1 MSGSRRVCVSRVGK
15 STLHQSERTLQSKKV
30 IEKAAMNTSDSRLST
45 PDAQGLYDPRNEHD
59 ACGMGLVASIRG
71 EKSHEIIRKGLEVL
85 INLTHRGAAGCDP
98 ETGDG
103 AGILIQIPHA
113 FFARECA
120 ELGFKLPEAG
130 AYGVAMCFL
139 PVEKHE
145 RLLCEGIMESI
156 VKEEG
161 LTLLGWRDTPINGDA
176 AGRVARASQPYIQ
189 QLFVGAPD
197 GMDEDAFERLL
208 YRVRRRAENEVVDSE
223 IEDKDTFYIP
233 SFSCRTIVYKGLMLA
248 PQIEKFYYEL
258 ANPLVKSALCLVHQ
272 RFSTNTFP
280 SWKLAHPYR
289 YVAHNG
295 EINTVRGNVS
305 WMNAR
310 QSVLASPNYD
320 GQIDKLFPVI
330 MPRGSDSAS
339 LDNAVEFLFQ
349 SGRSLP
355 HVMAMLIPEAWAG
368 NPDMDEEKRAFYEYH
383 ASLMEPWDG
392 PAAMAFTDGRIIGA
406 TLDRNGLRPGRYIVT
421 KDDLVV
427 LASEAGVLEVP
438 AEDIRKKGRLQPG
451 RMFLVD
457 TVQKRIISDD
467 EIKKQLSSRQPYGE
481 WIKQQ
486 QVTLDHLPEPSRVI
500 ATNPETLLR
509 RQRAFGYSEEDLKI
523 ILAPMG
529 AKGEEPIGSMGTD
542 VPLACL
548 SDRPQPL
555 FNYFK
560 QLFAQVTNP
569 PIDPI
574 REELVM
580 SLISYIGTE
589 RNILDE
595 TPENCHTLKLPHP
608 ILTNRDLEKLRR
620 VSSGDLLATTL
631 PALFRAEDG
640 EKGLKHALDDLSNR
654 AAHAVNSGYTLLIL
668 SDRGVDP
675 TYAPVPSLLAM
686 AAVHNR
692 LVREKTRTQV
702 ALIIESGEP
711 REVMHFALLIGYGA
725 SAINPYLAFETLHD
739 LKRTGLLPENIS
751 GDYAEK
757 NFIKGI
763 NKGLL
768 KTFSKMGI
776 STLQSYRGAQVFEAV
791 GLNKALVSAY
801 FSGTASRIEGVG
813 LDVLSK
819 EAQLK
824 HTYAFQPFTD
834 SETDLVVGGHY
845 QYREGGEYHLLNP
858 LTISKLQHAVR
869 QNNPATF
876 QEYTDLL
883 DEQSRNLCTL
893 RGLLKLK
900 YAEKPIPIEEV
911 EPAKEIVKRF
921 TTGAMS
927 FGSISQEAH
936 ETLAIAMNRIG
947 GMSNT
952 GEGGEDEARFKRD
965 ANGDLRRS
973 AVKQVASG
981 RFGVTANYLV
991 NADELQIKMA
1001 QGAKP
1006 GEGGQLPGHKVDEN
1020 IARIRHSIPGVGLI
1034 SPPPHHDIYSIE
1046 DLAQLIYDL
1055 KNVNPKARIAVK
1067 LVSEV
1072 GVGTVAAGV
1081 SKAHAD
1087 VVLISGDNGGTGA
1100 SPLSSIK
1107 HAGLPWELGL
1117 AETQQVLLLNDLRS
1131 RIKVQTDGK
1140 LQTGRDVVIAA
1151 LLGAEEFGF
1160 ATMPLISLGC
1170 IMMRKCHL
1178 NTCAVGIATQDPV
1191 LRARFQGQPEHVINF
1206 FFFIAE
1212 QMRQHM
1218 AKLGFRTVNEMVGHV
1233 DRIDASVADVHWK
1246 AKGIDLSSILYA
1258 PTLPSR
1264 VARHCVQAQDHGLSA
1279 ALDHA
1284 LIAKA
1289 APALESKTPVTGN
1302 FAIRNVHRTV
1312 GAMLGGEIARRY
1324 GSAGLPDGTI
1334 RYKFKG
1340 SAGQSFG
1347 AFVPSGVTLEL
1358 EGDSND
1364 YLGKGLSG
1372 GRIIAY
1378 PPKTSSFLPEQS
1390 ILVGNVVLYG
1400 ATTGEVFLNGIAGE
1414 RFAVRNS
1421 GATAVVEGVGDH
1433 GCEYMTNGTVVVLG
1447 KTGRN
1452 FAAGMSGGIAYV
1464 YDDRGDFPAR
1474 RCNKVSVDLEPLVL
1488 AEDVAR
1494 VRGFL
1499 ERHRDYTGSPRA
1511 AWILEHWADAQ
1522 PRFIKVFPHEYKRV
1536 LGFPRAE
1543 SVYCAPTNSSPL
1555 VTATA
1560 EVQHG

>member
-1 MSGSRRVCVSRVGK
+1 
-15 STLHQSERTLQSKKV
+15 
-30 IEKAAMNTSDSRLST
+30 
-45 PDAQGLYDPRNEHD
+45 
-59 ACGMGLVASIRG
+59 MGLVASIRG
-71 EKSHEIIRKGLEVL
+71 EKTHEIIRQGLEVL
-85 INLTHRGAAGCDP
+85 LNLAHRGAAGCDP

-103 AGILIQIPHA
+103 AGILIQIPHV
-113 FFARECA
+113 FFARECG
-120 ELGFKLPEAG
+120 ELGMQLPEPG

-139 PVEKHE
+139 PVDKHD
-145 RLLCEGIMESI
+145 RLQCEGVFERISAED
-156 VKEEG
+156 G
-161 LTLLGWRDTPINGDA
+161 LKVIGWRDTPVNGDFI
-176 AGRVARASQPYIQ
+176 GREARATQPYIEQ
-189 QLFVGAPD
+189 FFVERPAD
-197 GMDEDAFERLL
+197 LDEESFERLL
-208 YRVRRRAENEVVDSE
+208 YRVRRRIENEIAASD
-223 IEDKDTFYIP
+223 IEGKDDFFYIP
-233 SFSCRTIVYKGLMLA
+233 SFSCRTIIYKGLMLA
-248 PQIEKFYYEL
+248 PQIEKFYAEL
-258 ANPLVKSALCLVHQ
+258 ADPLVTSALALVHQ

-289 YVAHNG
+289 YIAHNG

-310 QSVLASPNYD
+310 QGVLNSRLWGED
-320 GQIDKLFPVI
+320 IDKLFPVI
-330 MPRGSDSAS
+330 VPGGSDSAS
-339 LDNAVEFLFQ
+339 LDNAVEFLYQ
-349 SGRSLP
+349 SGRSIA
-355 HVMAMLIPEAWAG
+355 HVMAMVIPEAWAG
-368 NPDMDEEKRAFYEYH
+368 NPDMDEDKRAFYEYH

-392 PAAMAFTDGRIIGA
+392 PAAIAFTDGRVIGA

-427 LASEAGVLEVP
+427 LASEAGVLDVP
-438 AEDIRKKGRLQPG
+438 AQDIRKKGRLQPG

-457 TVQKRIISDD
+457 TVQKRIISDA
-467 EIKKQLSSRQPYGE
+467 EIKKELAARQPYAE
-481 WIKQQ
+481 WLQQQ
-486 QVTLDHLPEPSRVI
+486 QVTLEHLPEPSRVI
-500 ATNPETLLR
+500 ASNPETLLR
-509 RQRAFGYSEEDLKI
+509 RQRAYGYSEEDLR
-523 ILAPMG
+523 ILLSPMG
-529 AKGEEPIGSMGTD
+529 ATGAEPVGSMGTD

-595 TPENCHTLKLPHP
+595 APDNCHTLKLPHP

-620 VSSGDLLATTL
+620 ISSGDLLATTL

-640 EKGLKHALDDLSNR
+640 EAGLRRSLDELGSR
-654 AAHAVNSGYTLLIL
+654 AAHAVASGYSLLII
-668 SDRGVDP
+668 SDRGVDA
-675 TYAPVPSLLAM
+675 TYAPIPSLLAM
-686 AAVHNR
+686 AAVHNK

-702 ALIIESGEP
+702 ALIMESGEP
-711 REVMHFALLIGYGA
+711 REVMHFALLIGYGC
-725 SAINPYLAFETLHD
+725 SAVNPYLAIETLHD
-739 LKRTGLLPENIS
+739 LKRRGLLPHNVTPNH
-751 GDYAEK
+751 AEK
-757 NFIKGI
+757 NFIKAI
-763 NKGLL
+763 NKALL

-791 GLNKALVSAY
+791 GLNQSLVDDY
-801 FSGTASRIEGVG
+801 FPGTTSRVEGVG
-813 LDVLSK
+813 LEVLAR
-819 EAQLK
+819 EAQMK
-824 HTYAFQPFTD
+824 HAYAFQPLTD
-834 SETDLVVGGHY
+834 SETELAVGGHY
-845 QYREGGEYHLLNP
+845 QYREDGEYHLLNP
-858 LTISKLQHAVR
+858 ETISKLQHAVR
-869 QNNPATF
+869 VNNAKTF

-883 DEQSRNLCTL
+883 DDQSRHYCTL
-893 RGLLKLK
+893 RGLMQLK
-900 YAEKPIPIEEV
+900 YADEPIPIEEV

-927 FGSISQEAH
+927 FGSISKEAH
-936 ETLAIAMNRIG
+936 ETLAIAMNRLG

-952 GEGGEDEARFKRD
+952 GEGGEDEERFKRD
-965 ANGDLRRS
+965 ANGDSRRS

-981 RFGVTANYLV
+981 RFGVTTNYLV

-1006 GEGGQLPGHKVDEN
+1006 GEGGQLPGHKVDEV
-1020 IARIRHSIPGVGLI
+1020 IARTRHSIPGVGLI

-1067 LVSEV
+1067 LVAEA

-1087 VVLISGDNGGTGA
+1087 VVLISGDTGGTGA

-1131 RIKVQTDGK
+1131 RIRVQTDGK

-1151 LLGAEEFGF
+1151 LLGAEEYGF
-1160 ATMPLISLGC
+1160 ATTPLIAMGC

-1178 NTCAVGIATQDPV
+1178 NTCSVGIATQDPV
-1191 LRARFQGQPEHVINF
+1191 LRARFTGQPEHVINF

-1212 QMRQHM
+1212 QVREHM
-1218 AKLGFRTVNEMVGHV
+1218 AKLGFRTVDEMVGRV
-1233 DRIDASVADVHWK
+1233 DKLDAALADAHWK

-1258 PTLPSR
+1258 PILPSR
-1264 VARHCVQAQDHGLSA
+1264 VARRKVMAQDHGLDQ

-1289 APALESKTPVTGN
+1289 GPALESEQPVKAS

-1324 GSAGLPDGTI
+1324 GSVGLPDETI
-1334 RYKFKG
+1334 HFKFCG

-1347 AFVPSGVTLEL
+1347 AFVPNGVTLEL

-1378 PPKTSSFLPEQS
+1378 PPKTSSFLPEES

-1400 ATTGEVFLNGIAGE
+1400 ATSGEVFLNGIAGE

-1433 GCEYMTNGTVVVLG
+1433 GCEYMTNGTVVVIG
-1447 KTGRN
+1447 STGRN

-1464 YDDRGDFPAR
+1464 YDDAGDFGMR
-1474 RCNKVSVDLEPLVL
+1474 RCNPASVDLEPLVNDD
-1488 AEDVAR
+1488 DVGV
-1494 VRGFL
+1494 VRGLL
-1499 ERHRDYTGSPRA
+1499 ERHRDLTGSPRA
-1511 AWILEHWADAQ
+1511 AWVLENWAEAQ
-1522 PRFIKVFPHEYKRV
+1522 GRFIKVFPHEYKRV
-1536 LGFPRAE
+1536 LGVARVEKDDGE
-1543 SVYCAPTNSSPL
+1543 STTSSTL
-1555 VTATA
+1555 VGAT
-1560 EVQHG
+1560 EVKHG